1 MRAAAYF
8 AVVAALALW
17 AGNWIVARAV
27 RDDISPG
34 LITSGRVVL
43 VMLTLAPLAVPG
55 LAAKVRA
62 FSARD
67 WSVLAALG
75 LFGGGVHNAMQYLG
89 LQYTTATNGTL
100 FFSLSPLTIMALAG
114 VLLGERVRAVQ
125 WLGVAVSFAGVLV
138 IALRG
143 EAHALLGLSF
153 NPGDLLCLASMILW
167 SGYTIC
173 LRLQRAPLD
182 AVQLLFMVCAIG
194 LATLLPWLAW
204 DLASDPRAR
213 FNLAGTAAMLYSAFA
228 SVILAYAGWNYAVAR
243 LGAARTG
250 GFSHLLPAFGVI
262 FAALFLGEYPEW
274 YHFAGIGLIFGGI
287 GLSALGRR
295 ERATASS
302 ASSSR

>member
-43 VMLTLAPLAVPG
+43 VMLTLAPLALPG
-55 LAAKVRA
+55 LLAKLRA
-62 FSARD
+62 FGARD
-67 WSVLAALG
+67 WAVLAGLG
-75 LFGGGVHNAMQYLG
+75 LFGGGSHNALQYLG
-89 LQYTTATNGTL
+89 LQSTTATNGTL
-100 FFSLSPLTIMALAG
+100 FFSLSPVTIMVLAG
-114 VLLGERVRAVQ
+114 IVLGERVRAMQ
-125 WLGVAVSFAGVLV
+125 WIGVAVSFAGVLV

-143 EAHALLGLSF
+143 DAEALASLSF
-153 NPGDLLCLASMILW
+153 NPGDIFCFISMIMW

-173 LRLQRAPLD
+173 LRLQRAALD
-182 AVQLLFMVCAIG
+182 PIQLLFMVCALG
-194 LATLLPWLAW
+194 LLTLLPWLAW
-204 DLASDPRAR
+204 DLAHDPRAR
-213 FNLAGTAAMLYSAFA
+213 FNLNGTLAMLYSAFA

-243 LGAARTG
+243 LGAARVG

-262 FAALFLGEYPEW
+262 FAALFLREYPAW
-274 YHFAGIGLIFGGI
+274 YHFVGIALIFGGI
-287 GLSALGRR
+287 ALSALR
-295 ERATASS
+295 ASS